1 MPKQKYTTRIRS
13 RLAAVSMVVILAIA
27 GVTQGFGVFAASCT
41 TATQC
46 QQQIDALNQQKA
58 DAQSN
63 SDKLAIQAS
72 SYQDAINKLDT
83 KINALQEAIVA
94 NQNKSDEL
102 KVQIAQSQAQ
112 LDQEKKTLGENIK
125 QMYLQGDM
133 SVLEVLAS
141 SNNLS
146 SYVNRQEYRNAVQQ
160 QVKDTLDQITKL
172 KLQLQQRQ
180 ESLDGAIK
188 AQQGQRSELA
198 DAQAQQGQML
208 AYTEGQK
215 AAYDS
220 QIASSQKQ
228 ISALQQ
234 QIIALNT
241 PVGSAVSYGGACGG
255 GYPNAHSG
263 PYGYWGCTYAQ
274 DNTIDNWGMYNR
286 ECVSYTAWREAQAS
300 RYVPYGLGN
309 AGDWIYNV
317 PSSWVSQTPEAGD
330 VAIRPADPNL
340 VFFNGERD
348 VGHAMYV
355 ESVNGDGT
363 INISQYNASLN
374 GTYSYV
380 AGRSTAGLYFIH
392 FPSS

>member
-1 MPKQKYTTRIRS
+1 MSKQKTRKLNH
-13 RLAAVSMVVILAIA
+13 RLAAGLSVALLVVA
-27 GVTQGFGVFAASCT
+27 GVTQGFGVFAASCST
-41 TATQC
+41 TSDC
-46 QQQIDALNQQKA
+46 QQQINALAQQKA
-58 DAQSN
+58 DAQAASN
-63 SDKLAIQAS
+63 KLAIQAT

-83 KINALQEAIVA
+83 KINTLQEAIVA

-102 KVQIAQSQAQ
+102 KKEIAKAQ
-112 LDQEKKTLGENIK
+112 TQLNHEKKTLGENIR

-133 SVLEVLAS
+133 STLEVLAS

-146 SYVNRQEYRNAVQQ
+146 TYVNRQEYRDAVQQ
-160 QVKDTLDQITKL
+160 QVKDTLDKITKL
-172 KLQLQQRQ
+172 KLELQQRQ

-188 AQQGQRSELA
+188 AQQAQRAELSSAQSE
-198 DAQAQQGQML
+198 QASL
-208 AYTEGQK
+208 LSYTEGQK

-228 ISALQQ
+228 INQLNQR
-234 QIIALNT
+234 IIALNT
-241 PVGSAVSYGGACGG
+241 PVGSSVSYGGACGG
-255 GYPNAHSG
+255 GYPGSASG
-263 PYGYWGCTYAQ
+263 PYGNWGCNYAQ

-286 ECVSYTAWREAQAS
+286 ECVSYTAWKEAATGH
-300 RYVPYGLGN
+300 YVPYGLGN

-317 PSSWVSQTPEAGD
+317 PSSWVSQSPQAGD
-330 VAIRPADPNL
+330 VAIRPADPSL

-355 ESVNGDGT
+355 ESVNGNGT

-380 AGRSTAGLYFIH
+380 AGRSTSGLYFIH
-392 FPSS
+392 FPSN